1 MSKKVSKEEDTI
13 TRLKKQ
19 ENKFKKN
26 QAKDEYEESSEEDEE
41 QEQKDEIKEQSI
53 KKTDK
58 PRNLGEL
65 LNSMEESKPKQKKKP
80 TVQKKNNDNGE
91 PQKRMFYN
99 SKGSGN
105 ADKID
110 KEAKISK
117 NVYKNLKG
125 LDNAAKENQ
134 KIKPTKDY
142 LAKETNREYEENIAK
157 PTFTSKKGKDEN
169 FVELN
174 KEEDVSINIFF
185 IFDVKI

>member
-1 MSKKVSKEEDTI
+1 
-13 TRLKKQ
+13 
-19 ENKFKKN
+19 
-26 QAKDEYEESSEEDEE
+26 
-41 QEQKDEIKEQSI
+41 
-53 KKTDK
+53 
-58 PRNLGEL
+58 
-65 LNSMEESKPKQKKKP
+65 MEESKPKQKKKP
-80 TVQKKNNDNGE
+80 TVQKKNNDNDQ

-117 NVYKNLKG
+117 KVYKNLKG

-142 LAKETNREYEENIAK
+142 LEKETNREYEENIAK

-174 KEEDVSINIFF
+174 KEEDVSINIFL